1 VYSLSLGNTAIISGN
16 IPMGR
21 PFQILDVSTYGTLTS
36 HRLVLAWYFLV
47 TNSFH
52 LAFAMKNIGR
62 ENNNKTGGYM

>member
-1 VYSLSLGNTAIISGN
+1 
-16 IPMGR
+16 MGR